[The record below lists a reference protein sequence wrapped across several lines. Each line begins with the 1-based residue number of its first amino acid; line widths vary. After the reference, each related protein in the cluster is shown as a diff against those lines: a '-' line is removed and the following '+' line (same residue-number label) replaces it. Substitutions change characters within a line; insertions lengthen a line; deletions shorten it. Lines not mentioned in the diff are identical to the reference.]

1 MVVRTAPTALQLT
14 LQQTGTRLDMSPR
27 TTVPSHTSAHSPQL
41 TELRHTQAHP
51 QAHPQ
56 KSAVKKMPKK
66 EGGRS
71 LEVALCGA
79 GAGGRGFVS
88 IMTP

>member
-1 MVVRTAPTALQLT
+1 MVVRTPTALQLT
-14 LQQTGTRLDMSPR
+14 LQQTGTRLDMSPLLLYLPTR
-27 TTVPSHTSAHSPQL
+27 HSPQL
-41 TELRHTQAHP
+41 TELRHTQAHT

-56 KSAVKKMPKK
+56 KSAVKKMPQK